1 MREVLHKRLLSTLSA
16 QLGPTPQ
23 RETCLNTYHNPD
35 RFMSDLR
42 QILSQ
47 GRKRIGFLVG
57 AGAPMAI
64 RVNDAGKLV
73 SDGGQPLM
81 PGVEALT
88 NQAIEALTGQ
98 QKAAAE
104 AIRAELGSTANIE
117 SILTRIRLLQQALGP
132 AQVHGLDSEGY
143 KALGAEV
150 CKKIGE
156 VVGAGLPKERSPY
169 TELVAWVSGT
179 LRAHAVEIF
188 TTNYDLLFEEAFE
201 RSRASYFDGFTG
213 GHLPFF
219 DPVSV
224 AGDDLPPRWSRL
236 WKLHGSLGWALEGD
250 SVVRGRGRA
259 ASQLVYPDHLKYEL
273 TQKQPYSALFE
284 RLRQFL
290 LTPDSILLT
299 SGFSFRDA
307 HICAVLDEAL
317 AMNANASV
325 LAFQYMP
332 LASEE
337 PACKLAYERPN
348 LSVYA
353 SDGAVIGG
361 VKGTWR
367 PGEPP
372 KNWEDIRVTFWGPR
386 WPGEQSRFLLGDFA
400 FLTRFCALAQATDMS
415 AQATPDAA
423 AAVLNEGGTSAVAV
437 AVVNAGEPKA

>member
-1 MREVLHKRLLSTLSA
+1 
-16 QLGPTPQ
+16 
-23 RETCLNTYHNPD
+23 
-35 RFMSDLR
+35 
-42 QILSQ
+42 
-47 GRKRIGFLVG
+47 
-57 AGAPMAI
+57 
-64 RVNDAGKLV
+64 
-73 SDGGQPLM
+73 M

-88 NQAIEALTGQ
+88 TQAIEALADQ

-143 KALGAEV
+143 KGLGAEV

-156 VVGAGLPKERSPY
+156 VVGAPLPHERNPY

-213 GHLPFF
+213 GHRPFF

-290 LTPDSILLT
+290 LTPDCVLLV

-325 LAFQYMP
+325 LAFQYMS
-332 LASEE
+332 LAAEE

-372 KNWEDIRVTFWGPR
+372 KNWEDIRATFWGPR

-400 FLTRFCALAQATDMS
+400 FLTRFCALAQATDMT
-415 AQATPDAA
+415 AQVTPAA
-423 AAVLNEGGTSAVAV
+423 SAVLNEGSTSVVAVAV
-437 AVVNAGEPKA
+437 ANAGETKA

>member
-1 MREVLHKRLLSTLSA
+1 
-16 QLGPTPQ
+16 
-23 RETCLNTYHNPD
+23 
-35 RFMSDLR
+35 MSL
-42 QILSQ
+42 
-47 GRKRIGFLVG
+47 
-57 AGAPMAI
+57 
-64 RVNDAGKLV
+64 RVNDAGELV
-73 SDGGQPLM
+73 STGGRSLM

-88 NQAIEALTGQ
+88 AQAIEALAGQ

-104 AIRAELGSTANIE
+104 AIRAELGATANIE

-156 VVGAGLPKERSPY
+156 VVGVPLPKERNAY
-169 TELVAWVSGT
+169 TELVSWVSGT

-201 RSRASYFDGFTG
+201 RSRASYFDGFAG
-213 GHLPFF
+213 GHVPFF

-224 AGDDLPPRWSRL
+224 ASDDLPPRWSRL

-325 LAFQYMP
+325 MAFQFMP
-332 LASEE
+332 LASEG

-367 PGEPP
+367 PGDPP
-372 KNWEDIRVTFWGPR
+372 KNWEDIRATFWGPR
-386 WPGEQSRFLLGDFA
+386 WQGEQNQFLLGDFA
-400 FLTRFCALAQATDMS
+400 LLTRFCALAQATDMS
-415 AQATPDAA
+415 AQATTPDAA
-423 AAVLNEGGTSAVAV
+423 IASLGGGAPAAIAVAL
-437 AVVNAGEPKA
+437 ANAGEVKA

>member
-1 MREVLHKRLLSTLSA
+1 
-16 QLGPTPQ
+16 
-23 RETCLNTYHNPD
+23 
-35 RFMSDLR
+35 MS
-42 QILSQ
+42 
-47 GRKRIGFLVG
+47 
-57 AGAPMAI
+57 I
-64 RVNDAGKLV
+64 RVDGAGKLV
-73 SDGGQPLM
+73 SDGGRSLM

-88 NQAIEALTGQ
+88 AQAIEALSGQ
-98 QKAAAE
+98 QRVAAE
-104 AIRAELGSTANIE
+104 AIRAELGPVANIE

-132 AQVHGLDSEGY
+132 AQVHGLNSEGY

-156 VVGAGLPKERSPY
+156 VVGAPLPQERNPY
-169 TELVAWVSGT
+169 TELVSWVSGT
-179 LRAHAVEIF
+179 LRTHAVEIF

-299 SGFSFRDA
+299 TGFSFRDA

-325 LAFQYMP
+325 MAFQYMP

-361 VKGTWR
+361 VKGMWR
-367 PGEPP
+367 PGDPP
-372 KNWEDIRVTFWGPR
+372 KNWEDIRATFWGPR

-415 AQATPDAA
+415 TQATPEIAA
-423 AAVLNEGGTSAVAV
+423 TALNEGAASAVAV
-437 AVVNAGEPKA
+437 AVVNAGETTA

>member
-1 MREVLHKRLLSTLSA
+1 
-16 QLGPTPQ
+16 
-23 RETCLNTYHNPD
+23 
-35 RFMSDLR
+35 MSDLR

-47 GRKRIGFLVG
+47 GRKRIGLLVG
-57 AGAPMAI
+57 AGAPMSL
-64 RVNDAGKLV
+64 RVSDTGALV
-73 SDGGQPLM
+73 SEGGRSLM

-88 NQAIEALTGQ
+88 TQAIEALAGQ

-104 AIRAELGSTANIE
+104 AIRAELGAAANIE

-156 VVGAGLPKERSPY
+156 VVGAPLPKERNAY
-169 TELVAWVSGT
+169 TELVSWVSGT
-179 LRAHAVEIF
+179 RRAHAVEIF

-224 AGDDLPPRWSRL
+224 ASDDLPSRWSRL

-250 SVVRGRGRA
+250 SIVRGRGRA

-325 LAFQYMP
+325 LAFQFMP

-361 VKGTWR
+361 VKGAWR
-367 PGEPP
+367 PGDPQ
-372 KNWEDIRVTFWGPR
+372 KNWEDIRATFWGPR
-386 WPGEQSRFLLGDFA
+386 RQGEQSKFLLGDFA
-400 FLTRFCALAQATDMS
+400 LLARFCALSQATDMS
-415 AQATPDAA
+415 AQATTSDAA
-423 AAVLNEGGTSAVAV
+423 VTAQGGGSPGAVAV
-437 AVVNAGEPKA
+437 AVANSGEAIA

>member
-1 MREVLHKRLLSTLSA
+1 MVLNFSELELPVTYLAETVENEVAYRYKEGGS
-16 QLGPTPQ
+16 
-23 RETCLNTYHNPD
+23 LNTFHNPD

-47 GRKRIGFLVG
+47 GRKRIGLLVG
-57 AGAPMAI
+57 AGAPMSL
-64 RVNDAGKLV
+64 RVNEDGALV
-73 SDGGQPLM
+73 SEGGKSLM

-88 NQAIEALTGQ
+88 TQAIEALVGP

-104 AIRAELGSTANIE
+104 AIRAELGTAANIE

-132 AQVHGLDSEGY
+132 AQVHGLNSEGY
-143 KALGAEV
+143 KSLGAEV

-156 VVGAGLPKERSPY
+156 VVGAPLPKERNPY
-169 TELVAWVSGT
+169 TELVSWVSGT

-224 AGDDLPPRWSRL
+224 ASDDLPPRWSRL

-250 SVVRGRGRA
+250 SVVRGRGRS

-325 LAFQYMP
+325 MAFQYTP

-337 PACKLAYERPN
+337 PACRLAYERPN

-367 PGEPP
+367 PGDPP
-372 KNWEDIRVTFWGPR
+372 KNWEDIRATFWGPR
-386 WPGEQSRFLLGDFA
+386 TPGEQSAFLLGDFA
-400 FLTRFCALAQATDMS
+400 LLTRFCALAQATDMS
-415 AQATPDAA
+415 AQAIPET
-423 AAVLNEGGTSAVAV
+423 AVAV
-437 AVVNAGEPKA
+437 SVPNAGEAKA

>member
-1 MREVLHKRLLSTLSA
+1 
-16 QLGPTPQ
+16 
-23 RETCLNTYHNPD
+23 
-35 RFMSDLR
+35 
-42 QILSQ
+42 
-47 GRKRIGFLVG
+47 
-57 AGAPMAI
+57 
-64 RVNDAGKLV
+64 
-73 SDGGQPLM
+73 M

-88 NQAIEALTGQ
+88 TQAIGALTGQ

-104 AIRAELGSTANIE
+104 AIRGELGTSANIE

-132 AQVHGLDSEGY
+132 AQVYGLDSEGY

-156 VVGAGLPKERSPY
+156 VVGASLPKERNPY

-250 SVVRGRGRA
+250 SVVRGRGRG

-361 VKGTWR
+361 IKGTWR

-372 KNWEDIRVTFWGPR
+372 KNWEDIRATFWGPR

-400 FLTRFCALAQATDMS
+400 FLTRFCALAQATDIN

-423 AAVLNEGGTSAVAV
+423 TAVLNEGGTSVVAV
-437 AVVNAGEPKA
+437 AVVNAGETKA

>member
-1 MREVLHKRLLSTLSA
+1 M
-16 QLGPTPQ
+16 
-23 RETCLNTYHNPD
+23 NTFHNPD

-47 GRKRIGFLVG
+47 GRKRIGLIVG
-57 AGAPMAI
+57 AGAPMSL
-64 RVNDAGKLV
+64 RVNKAGKLV
-73 SDGGQPLM
+73 SEGGRSLM

-88 NQAIEALTGQ
+88 SQSIEGLVGQ
-98 QKAAAE
+98 QKIAVE
-104 AIRAELGSTANIE
+104 AIRAELGVAANIE
-117 SILTRIRLLQQALGP
+117 SILTRIRLLQQALGL

-143 KALGAEV
+143 KALGAEI

-156 VVGAGLPKERSPY
+156 VVGAPLPKERNPY
-169 TELVAWVSGT
+169 TELVSWVSGT
-179 LRAHAVEIF
+179 LRTHAVEIF

-224 AGDDLPPRWSRL
+224 ASDDLPSRWSRL

-250 SVVRGRGRA
+250 SVVRGRGRS
-259 ASQLVYPDHLKYEL
+259 ASELVYPDHLKYEL

-299 SGFSFRDA
+299 TGFSFRDA

-325 LAFQYMP
+325 MAFQYMP

-367 PGEPP
+367 PGDPP
-372 KNWEDIRVTFWGPR
+372 KNWEDIRATFWGAR
-386 WPGEQSRFLLGDFA
+386 KPGEKSTFLLGDFA
-400 FLTRFCALAQATDMS
+400 MLTRFCALAQATDMS
-415 AQATPDAA
+415 AQAPPTPSVAAPGGGGTAVVADAA
-423 AAVLNEGGTSAVAV
+423 A
-437 AVVNAGEPKA
+437 NAEEAKA

>member
-1 MREVLHKRLLSTLSA
+1 
-16 QLGPTPQ
+16 
-23 RETCLNTYHNPD
+23 
-35 RFMSDLR
+35 MSDLR

-47 GRKRIGFLVG
+47 GRKRIGLLVG
-57 AGAPMAI
+57 AGAPMSL
-64 RVNDAGKLV
+64 RVDNEGALV
-73 SDGGQPLM
+73 SDGGNSLM
-81 PGVEALT
+81 PGVDALT
-88 NQAIEALTGQ
+88 NQAIEALTGE

-104 AIRAELGSTANIE
+104 AIRAELGDAANIE

-132 AQVHGLDSEGY
+132 AQVHGLNSEEY
-143 KALGAEV
+143 KELGAEV

-156 VVGAGLPKERSPY
+156 VVGACLPKERNPY
-169 TELVAWVSGT
+169 TELVSWISGT
-179 LRAHAVEIF
+179 VRSHAVEIF

-201 RSRASYFDGFTG
+201 RSHASYFDGFTG
-213 GHLPFF
+213 GHAPFF

-224 AGDDLPPRWSRL
+224 ASDDLPARWSRL
-236 WKLHGSLGWALEGD
+236 WKLHGSLGWALEGN
-250 SVVRGRGRA
+250 SVVRGRGRS

-317 AMNANASV
+317 VMNTNTSV
-325 LAFQYMP
+325 MAFQYMP

-337 PACKLAYERPN
+337 AASKLAYDRPN

-361 VKGTWR
+361 VKGIWR
-367 PGEPP
+367 PGDPP
-372 KNWEDIRVTFWGPR
+372 KNWENIRATFWGSR
-386 WPGEQSRFLLGDFA
+386 SPGEQNAFLLGDFA
-400 FLTRFCALAQATDMS
+400 LFTRFCALAQATDLSSPAASGGAIAAS
-415 AQATPDAA
+415 AEVSPT
-423 AAVLNEGGTSAVAV
+423 VVAVAV
-437 AVVNAGEPKA
+437 ANSGGTEA

>member
-1 MREVLHKRLLSTLSA
+1 
-16 QLGPTPQ
+16 
-23 RETCLNTYHNPD
+23 
-35 RFMSDLR
+35 MSLR
-42 QILSQ
+42 
-47 GRKRIGFLVG
+47 VNE
-57 AGAPMAI
+57 AGA
-64 RVNDAGKLV
+64 LV
-73 SDGGQPLM
+73 SDGGRPLM
-81 PGVEALT
+81 PGVEQLT
-88 NQAIEALTGQ
+88 TQAIESLTGQ
-98 QKAAAE
+98 QRAAAE
-104 AIRAELGSTANIE
+104 AIRAELGAAANIE
-117 SILTRIRLLQQALGP
+117 SILTRIRLLQQALGS
-132 AQVHGLDSEGY
+132 AQVHGLDSNGY
-143 KALGAEV
+143 KTLGVEV

-156 VVGAGLPKERSPY
+156 VVGAPLPKERNAY
-169 TELVAWVSGT
+169 TELISWVSGT
-179 LRAHAVEIF
+179 LRTHAVEIF

-224 AGDDLPPRWSRL
+224 ASDDLPPRWSRL

-250 SVVRGRGRA
+250 SVVRGRGRT

-284 RLRQFL
+284 RMRQFL

-325 LAFQYMP
+325 MAFQYMP

-367 PGEPP
+367 PGDPP
-372 KNWEDIRVTFWGPR
+372 KNWEDIRATFWGSR
-386 WPGEQSRFLLGDFA
+386 RPGEQSKFLLGDFA
-400 FLTRFCALAQATDMS
+400 LLTRFCALAQATEMS
-415 AQATPDAA
+415 AQGIPE
-423 AAVLNEGGTSAVAV
+423 AAVALEGGAPAAIAVAV
-437 AVVNAGEPKA
+437 ANAGEPKA

>member
-1 MREVLHKRLLSTLSA
+1 MHTF
-16 QLGPTPQ
+16 
-23 RETCLNTYHNPD
+23 HNPD

-47 GRKRIGFLVG
+47 GRKRIGLLVG
-57 AGAPMAI
+57 AGAPMSL
-64 RVNDAGKLV
+64 RVSDTGALV
-73 SDGGQPLM
+73 SEGGRSLM

-104 AIRAELGSTANIE
+104 AIRAELGAAANIE

-132 AQVHGLDSEGY
+132 AQVHGLNSEGY
-143 KALGAEV
+143 KALGVEV

-156 VVGAGLPKERSPY
+156 VVGAPLPKERNAY
-169 TELVAWVSGT
+169 TELVSWVSGT

-201 RSRASYFDGFTG
+201 RSKASYFDGFTG

-224 AGDDLPPRWSRL
+224 ASDDLPPRWSRL

-307 HICAVLDEAL
+307 HICAVLDETL

-325 LAFQYMP
+325 MAFQYMP
-332 LASEE
+332 LAAEE
-337 PACKLAYERPN
+337 AACKLAYERPN

-367 PGEPP
+367 PGDPP
-372 KNWEDIRVTFWGPR
+372 KNWEDIRATFWGSR
-386 WPGEQSRFLLGDFA
+386 RQGEQRQFLLGDFA
-400 FLTRFCALAQATDMS
+400 LLTRFCALAQATDMS
-415 AQATPDAA
+415 ARATPPDAA
-423 AAVLNEGGTSAVAV
+423 LGGLGVGALDSVAV
-437 AVVNAGEPKA
+437 ALSNAGESES